1 MLNSERQRARRRQ
14 HRQHWSPELQR
25 IGKTFSYRRQKAT
38 MAKKKIFLWDH
49 LNRLRSNTDITDDE
63 HATTNFNHIITSQ
76 RKCRAQWQACKKK
89 SFLLR
94 KQFLQERAELM
105 AEKMRT
111 LEEKAVKAILK
122 SEESRLTFKTIK
134 ELLGR
139 SNTPLT
145 SVEVLSDPLNTTSPL
160 QTVSN
165 KDDVHRIP
173 NTEQKPKTLFT
184 SYINPLPE
192 Q

>member
-1 MLNSERQRARRRQ
+1 
-14 HRQHWSPELQR
+14 LQR
-25 IGKTFSYRRQKAT
+25 IGKTFSYWRQKAT

-122 SEESRLTFKTIK
+122 SEESRL
-134 ELLGR
+134 
-139 SNTPLT
+139 
-145 SVEVLSDPLNTTSPL
+145 
-160 QTVSN
+160 
-165 KDDVHRIP
+165 
-173 NTEQKPKTLFT
+173 
-184 SYINPLPE
+184 
-192 Q
+192 